1 MPAAHDSWATNLKID
16 LLDSIV
22 DFEISHL
29 EYLVDK
35 AIIASSGKMALYR
48 QIVSNQSDTE
58 QVSTISGSETVSES
72 SGWSDSLGIKAG
84 VKTEFKTGIPLF
96 AQGSIEVSAELSN
109 TYEWNGSTT
118 TTKTWGFDTALKV
131 PPYETASV
139 IVSVSVATIIV
150 PYQMHGT
157 FVHKSGK
164 RDQGVINGIYTGT
177 NSNDLQISY
186 VTLDETG
193 KDIEVKSVAL

>member
-1 MPAAHDSWATNLKID
+1 MDIEYGKVYGIYSYDNRARLDIGSYGVKEQVPAAHDSWATNLKID
-16 LLDSIV
+16 LLDVIV

-72 SGWSDSLGIKAG
+72 SGWSDSLRIKAG

-96 AQGSIEVSAELSN
+96 AQGTIEVSAELSN

-150 PYQMHGT
+150 PYQMQWNLHRNE
-157 FVHKSGK
+157 F
-164 RDQGVINGIYTGT
+164 
-177 NSNDLQISY
+177 
-186 VTLDETG
+186 
-193 KDIEVKSVAL
+193 